1 MTLERDAQ
9 LERIVQLAAAYIE
22 SVDIEVR
29 RLFPSDAPGRS
40 DNRELAALRKALAE
54 LPER

>member
-1 MTLERDAQ
+1 MTSEREAH
-9 LERIVQLAAAYIE
+9 LERIARLAADYIE